1 VEGAE
6 GLNLTLKSAARG
18 ILSGVVVAEN
28 ASHRELELA

>member
-1 VEGAE
+1 MKGAE
-6 GLNLTLKSAARG
+6 GLNLALQGAARG